1 MMAGFDRRT
10 FLKRAGQ
17 VGGLVVAG
25 GTVEPI
31 LAACGGNV
39 ATPTSTGTQ
48 GETKVAS
55 NGVRT
60 PGILSWG
67 SDYVDGAPYVFKD
80 PTNPAHLVG
89 FEVDVANA
97 IGRVM
102 GITARQAENDYGQLE
117 QALLANKF
125 DAVLNGWEITAD
137 RQKTELFSDPYYRYG
152 QQIVVRADDSRF
164 TNKSQSDTLSL
175 KDLEGLNVGTGTGYK
190 AADILATDSK
200 IKVKLY
206 DTNLPFDDLAQ
217 RKIDA
222 VMIDLPPVAYYVLG
236 SGPGGQPNKALKLI
250 GKPLFPDNY
259 VIGLNKSNP
268 KAQTLVVELNQ
279 ALAVLKK
286 DGTLKQIYQRW
297 SMWNDQQADI
307 GIK

>member
-1 MMAGFDRRT
+1 MKPGFDRRT

-17 VGGLVVAG
+17 AGGLIAVSG
-25 GTVEPI
+25 SLESF

-39 ATPTSTGTQ
+39 STPAATGTQ
-48 GETKVAS
+48 GATKVAS
-55 NGVRT
+55 KGLKT
-60 PGILSWG
+60 PGIFSWG

-80 PTNPAHLVG
+80 PTNPSNLVG
-89 FEVDVANA
+89 FEVDVVKQIA
-97 IGRVM
+97 RVM
-102 GITARQAENDYGQLE
+102 GITQQQAENDYGQLE

-125 DAVLNGWEITAD
+125 DAVVNGWEITSD

-152 QQIVVRADDSRF
+152 QQIVVRVDDSRF
-164 TNKSQSDTLSL
+164 TSQDQNSTLSL

-200 IKVKLY
+200 IKIKLY

-236 SGPGGQPNKALKLI
+236 SGPGGKPNKALKLI
-250 GKPLFPDNY
+250 GKPLFSDNY
-259 VIGLNKSNP
+259 VIGLNKANP
-268 KAQTLVVELNQ
+268 NAQVLVSELNQ
-279 ALAVLKK
+279 ALAVIKK
-286 DGTLKQIYQRW
+286 DGSLKKVYQDW

-307 GIK
+307 GIV